1 MPFTLFNRN
10 PLARLSDREL
20 SNRFNQFSADKDD
33 AKALEVAEELIRR
46 KSPNGYHCKALL
58 LENKDNPQAIAL
70 IKQAIELCGSDE
82 MLKILY
88 TRMLARLQ
96 MEDKQFDAALATY
109 DWLFERA
116 EKEHSYFQIIEDFD
130 FFLYLLTARNK
141 KWELMKAGVD
151 FEAEWIPLSMKLINR
166 YVPYVHEA
174 DADEEVRP
182 HLEALCDEITHNIG
196 PDESKYC

>member
-46 KSPNGYHCKALL
+46 NSPNGYHCKALL

-70 IKQAIELCGSDE
+70 IKHGTQREEDDTEQAYLLCGNDE

-151 FEAEWIPLSMKLINR
+151 FKAEWIPLSMKLIIDMCPTYMR
-166 YVPYVHEA
+166 QMPTK
-174 DADEEVRP
+174 R
-182 HLEALCDEITHNIG
+182 
-196 PDESKYC
+196 